1 MTIDKTMFGR
11 HYGYDFV
18 SHTHM
23 LKNDGTDM
31 HIDAPRN
38 GYIIEGTVKK
48 FGADALRYMYVQQLN
63 NCDACIVTT
72 SCVNNHMHFAST
84 MRLVSYDT
92 VVCEVTFNPRSLVKD
107 GYPYCNIVIG
117 EHWNYSRTTVQHVYK
132 FLRKLGITNVSISKY
147 AKLDAKQPND
157 YWYGYKITNNVGN
170 VAELRFA
177 SERAITDFALNHAQT
192 FVDRMIRSGSNNDT
206 VRSYNV

>member
-1 MTIDKTMFGR
+1 MTLDKTMFGR
-11 HYGYDFV
+11 HYSYDYV
-18 SHTHM
+18 KHAHM
-23 LKNDGTDM
+23 LTNDGTDM
-31 HIDAPRN
+31 NVDAPKN
-38 GYIIEGTVKK
+38 GYIIKGTLKR
-48 FGADALRYMYVQQLN
+48 FCNDALRYMYVQQLN

-72 SCVNNHMHFAST
+72 SCVHSHGHFLST

-92 VVCEVTFNPRSLVKD
+92 VVCEVTFNPHTLVKE

-132 FLRKLGITNVSISKY
+132 FLRMLGITNVSINDY
-147 AKLDAKQPND
+147 AKLDAKKPND

-177 SERAITDFALNHAQT
+177 SERAITDFALNHAQN
-192 FVDRMIRSGSNNDT
+192 FVDRMMRTGSNNDT
-206 VRSYNV
+206 VRS